1 MRIGRRLRL
10 FAFVTV
16 VTADADGSGNK
27 ADGAE
32 HTERCQR
39 GLVRT
44 QRLFGDD
51 FAGKRVFG
59 GGGDRV
65 AGEAAVRLHSD
76 QRALSLAVVVVDDE
90 CRAAVAVQ
98 VEIEVVARARGGE
111 VRRGGAGRGVANLV
125 VRAINGGD
133 MRAFGAV
140 QRVLREDV
148 AVAVADF
155 KGGLRGHGGS
165 GVAFFCCQD

>member
-1 MRIGRRLRL
+1 M
-10 FAFVTV
+10 
-16 VTADADGSGNK
+16 VTADGDGTRDK

-39 GLVRT
+39 RLVSAKG
-44 QRLFGDD
+44 LFGDD

-59 GGGDRV
+59 GGGNRV
-65 AGEAAVRLHSD
+65 AGEAAVRLHPD
-76 QRALSLAVVVVDDE
+76 QRALSLAVVMVDDE
-90 CRAAVAVQ
+90 CGAAVAVQ

-125 VRAINGGD
+125 VRAIDGGD
-133 MRAFGAV
+133 MRAAGTV

-148 AVAVADF
+148 AAAVADF
-155 KGGLRGHGGS
+155 KGDLRGHGWFRGCVFLLS
-165 GVAFFCCQD
+165 RLAIFLPS